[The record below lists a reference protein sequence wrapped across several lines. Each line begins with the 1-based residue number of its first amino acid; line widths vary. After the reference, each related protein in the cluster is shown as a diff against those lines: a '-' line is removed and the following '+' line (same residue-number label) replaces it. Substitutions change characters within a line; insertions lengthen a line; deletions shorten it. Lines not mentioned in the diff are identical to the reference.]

1 MYRNIKMGCAIF
13 FVAMITQP
21 ELNNKIE
28 VMMALAPATNLA
40 HMRSPMRYV
49 APFVKPIEV

>member
-13 FVAMITQP
+13 FVAMITHP